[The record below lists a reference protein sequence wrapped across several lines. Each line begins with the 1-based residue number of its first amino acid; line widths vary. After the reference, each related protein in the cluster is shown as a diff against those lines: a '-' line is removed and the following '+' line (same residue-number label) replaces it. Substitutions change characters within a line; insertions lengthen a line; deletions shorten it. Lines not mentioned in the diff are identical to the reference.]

1 MHSFYSWTL
10 IGSTVLFLEKYM
22 DSWICTS
29 RQRILVDLKVC
40 KKARMIL
47 KMWKNIWIANTKQ
60 NNKFRTAW
68 NDYKKVFFPVGWGK
82 TSQRGGKRLRKG
94 QSLRGGQNVSGGGK
108 VSGGGRAIIPGGGNA
123 PPWEAQG
130 GALPPLPPPLS
141 RHWLRRRRVGGGCT
155 DHK

>member
-1 MHSFYSWTL
+1 
-10 IGSTVLFLEKYM
+10 M

-29 RQRILVDLKVC
+29 RQRIRVDLKVC

-82 TSQRGGKRLRKG
+82 TSQRGGKTSQEGAKSQGGAKRLRGG
-94 QSLRGGQNVSGGGK
+94 QSLRGGQGNYPRGGQCPPLRGSGGGI
-108 VSGGGRAIIPGGGNA
+108 APFA
-123 PPWEAQG
+123 PP
-130 GALPPLPPPLS
+130 LKPPLFLMTRTMRTSVSKRGPAIS
-141 RHWLRRRRVGGGCT
+141 AVWST
-155 DHK
+155 SSEYS

>member
-1 MHSFYSWTL
+1 
-10 IGSTVLFLEKYM
+10 M

-29 RQRILVDLKVC
+29 RQRIRVDLKVC

-68 NDYKKVFFPVGWGK
+68 NDYKKVFFPGGWGK

-108 VSGGGRAIIPGGGNA
+108 VSGGGQGNYPRGGQCPPLRGSGGGIAPFA
-123 PPWEAQG
+123 PP
-130 GALPPLPPPLS
+130 LKPPLIPHQEPISS
-141 RHWLRRRRVGGGCT
+141 RYPWKKNSLFNFE
-155 DHK
+155 

>member
-1 MHSFYSWTL
+1 
-10 IGSTVLFLEKYM
+10 M

-29 RQRILVDLKVC
+29 RQRIRVDLKVC

-94 QSLRGGQNVSGGGK
+94 QSLRGGQNVSFPFYRHCIVNTL
-108 VSGGGRAIIPGGGNA
+108 VSNCHGSTIKLISFKIIMISFWRTFSHT
-123 PPWEAQG
+123 WEEDFQYTN
-130 GALPPLPPPLS
+130 
-141 RHWLRRRRVGGGCT
+141 HIEI
-155 DHK
+155 